1 MTTLKQLAL
10 AALMATTSLASYGVW
25 AQSAVEMTHGE
36 VKKIDKDSQK
46 ITLKHGEI
54 KNLEM
59 PPMTMV
65 FRTQDPTM
73 LDKVHKGDKVRF
85 SVERRDGAMVVTAI
99 ETEHAVTPAAVQK

>member
-10 AALMATTSLASYGVW
+10 AAFMATTSLASYGVW
-25 AQSAVEMTHGE
+25 AQTTVEMTVGE

-65 FRTQDPTM
+65 FRSQDPTL
-73 LDKVHKGDKVRF
+73 LDKVQKGDKVRF
-85 SVERRDGAMVVTAI
+85 SVERRDGAIVLTAI
-99 ETEHAVTPAAVQK
+99 EAEHAATPTVVHK